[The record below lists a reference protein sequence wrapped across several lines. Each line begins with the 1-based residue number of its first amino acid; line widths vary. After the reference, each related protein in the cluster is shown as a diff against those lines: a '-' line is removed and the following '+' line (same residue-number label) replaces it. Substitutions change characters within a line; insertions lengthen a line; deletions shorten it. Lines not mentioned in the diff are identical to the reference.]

1 MRVLIADRNV
11 RLLESISLTF
21 GHQFSIHTASTRRR
35 CGDHLRQGE
44 FDLAIVSEK
53 LADGP
58 GLQLLGQIARSCPD
72 TLRIFV
78 ARRSRLQ
85 LLKGRLG
92 PLGLF
97 RTLPYPIDAQ
107 KLLSALTLARTG
119 LEIDLPSASASTP
132 KPGPAAV
139 RPNVKLISPASA
151 DPALGIKMPATITSV
166 TRVRPS
172 ELSRAPQAP
181 SVARQASGVSPG
193 VRSVHALAPRS
204 SAPQHRATKSR
215 ARSVERQTLNDASHL
230 RNFAP
235 HRPQPQRPE
244 EQSALPQPA
253 VARSAAPPRL
263 PSQSEA
269 FQRALARREAAKG
282 TANSQIVSRSSR
294 RGRQLVEAG
303 RGRTHSLAQTPPL
316 GSLSELVRVATVA
329 RPTRKPQLADTAP
342 KRTMVLL
349 GVTMVVVFL
358 VTTLT
363 LNLFFAAAAPSSSA
377 QATRTSVPRL
387 EVEQSDTSKP
397 RENSIPLVRPMRS
410 VARLAEPPPASTRA
424 DVVAQNPQMAAS
436 NTPIADPST
445 FGSEAYE
452 PIYSN

>member
-1 MRVLIADRNV
+1 METPAPRFAQAIQCRQLHALTCRSNLQDSVHNPPIMRVLIADRNA

-21 GHQFSIHTASTRRR
+21 GHQFSIDTASTRKR
-35 CGDHLRQGE
+35 CGDLLRQGE

-58 GLQLLGQIARSCPD
+58 GLPLLGQIARSSPD
-72 TLRIFV
+72 MLRIFA

-92 PLGLF
+92 RLGLF

-107 KLLSALTLARTG
+107 KLLSALTLARAG
-119 LEIDLPSASASTP
+119 LEIDLP
-132 KPGPAAV
+132 
-139 RPNVKLISPASA
+139 
-151 DPALGIKMPATITSV
+151 
-166 TRVRPS
+166 
-172 ELSRAPQAP
+172 RA
-181 SVARQASGVSPG
+181 
-193 VRSVHALAPRS
+193 
-204 SAPQHRATKSR
+204 SAPQHRATAPR
-215 ARSVERQTLNDASHL
+215 ARSVARQTQNAASHQ
-230 RNFAP
+230 RNIASQLAQP
-235 HRPQPQRPE
+235 QRPQPQRPQPQRPQPQRPQPQRPAK
-244 EQSALPQPA
+244 QSALPQPT
-253 VARSAAPPRL
+253 VARSATPPRL

-282 TANSQIVSRSSR
+282 TANSQIVSRTSGR
-294 RGRQLVEAG
+294 RRQLAG
-303 RGRTHSLAQTPPL
+303 AGGGRTHSLAQTPPP
-316 GSLSELVRVATVA
+316 GSLSDLVRVATA
-329 RPTRKPQLADTAP
+329 AHPTRKPQLADTVP
-342 KRTMVLL
+342 KRTTVLL

-358 VTTLT
+358 VTTLI

-377 QATRTSVPRL
+377 RATPTSVPRL
-387 EVEQSDTSKP
+387 EVEQPDISTP
-397 RENSIPLVRPMRS
+397 RENSMPLVRPMRS
-410 VARLAEPPPASTRA
+410 VARRAEPPPDSTRA

>member
-1 MRVLIADRNV
+1 MRVLIADRNT
-11 RLLESISLTF
+11 RLLESISLTL
-21 GHQFSIHTASTRRR
+21 GHQFSIHTASTRKR
-35 CGDHLRQGE
+35 CGDLLRQGE

-72 TLRIFV
+72 TLRIFA

-92 PLGLF
+92 PFGLF
-97 RTLPYPIDAQ
+97 RTLPYPIEAQ
-107 KLLSALTLARTG
+107 KLLSALTLARAG
-119 LEIDLPSASASTP
+119 LEIDLPRASAST
-132 KPGPAAV
+132 PGPAAV
-139 RPNVKLISPASA
+139 RPTVKLISPASA
-151 DPALGIKMPATITSV
+151 DPALGINMPATITPV
-166 TRVRPS
+166 TRIGPS

-181 SVARQASGVSPG
+181 PVVRQASGASPG

-204 SAPQHRATKSR
+204 SAPQHRATAPR
-215 ARSVERQTLNDASHL
+215 ARSVERQTQNAASHR
-230 RNFAP
+230 RNIAP
-235 HRPQPQRPE
+235 QLAQPQRPA

-269 FQRALARREAAKG
+269 FQRALARREATKG
-282 TANSQIVSRSSR
+282 AANSQIVSRLPR
-294 RGRQLVEAG
+294 QGRQLAETGGG
-303 RGRTHSLAQTPPL
+303 RAHSLAQTPPL
-316 GSLSELVRVATVA
+316 GTLSELVRVATAVH
-329 RPTRKPQLADTAP
+329 PTRKPQLADTSP
-342 KRTMVLL
+342 KRTMVQV

-363 LNLFFAAAAPSSSA
+363 LNLFFAPAAPSSSA

-387 EVEQSDTSKP
+387 EVEQHDISKP

-410 VARLAEPPPASTRA
+410 VARLAEPPPDSTRA

>member
-1 MRVLIADRNV
+1 MRVLIADRNA
-11 RLLESISLTF
+11 RLLESISLTL
-21 GHQFSIHTASTRRR
+21 GHQFSIHTASTRKR
-35 CGDHLRQGE
+35 CGELLRQGE

-72 TLRIFV
+72 TLRIFA

-92 PLGLF
+92 PFGLF
-97 RTLPYPIDAQ
+97 RTLPYPIEAQ
-107 KLLSALTLARTG
+107 KLLSALTLARAG
-119 LEIDLPSASASTP
+119 LEIDLPRASAST
-132 KPGPAAV
+132 PGPAAV
-139 RPNVKLISPASA
+139 RPPVNLISPASA
-151 DPALGIKMPATITSV
+151 DPVLGINMPATITSV
-166 TRVRPS
+166 TRIRPS
-172 ELSRAPQAP
+172 ELSRAPP
-181 SVARQASGVSPG
+181 VARKASGVSPG
-193 VRSVHALAPRS
+193 VRSVHALAPMS
-204 SAPQHRATKSR
+204 SAPQPRATAPR
-215 ARSVERQTLNDASHL
+215 ARSVERQTQNAASHR
-230 RNFAP
+230 RNIAP
-235 HRPQPQRPE
+235 QLAEPQRPA

-269 FQRALARREAAKG
+269 FQRALARREAAKRA
-282 TANSQIVSRSSR
+282 ANSQIVSRSPR
-294 RGRQLVEAG
+294 RGGQLAETG
-303 RGRTHSLAQTPPL
+303 GGRTHSLAQTPPL
-316 GSLSELVRVATVA
+316 GSLSELVRVATGA
-329 RPTRKPQLADTAP
+329 HPTRNPQVADTAP
-342 KRTMVLL
+342 KRTMVQL

-363 LNLFFAAAAPSSSA
+363 LNLLFAPAAPASSA

-387 EVEQSDTSKP
+387 EAEQPDISTS
-397 RENSIPLVRPMRS
+397 RENSMPLVRPMRS
-410 VARLAEPPPASTRA
+410 VTRLAEPPPDSTRA